1 MPKISVKM
9 AKTTRA
15 GEKWHKPVTV
25 HCVNR
30 FLYFFKHQNVESA
43 PVDPL
48 ASTWC

>member
-15 GEKWHKPVTV
+15 GENGTNLLLFTAF
-25 HCVNR
+25 NR